1 MNSVPPAV
9 SPRTAD
15 DAEVASQRAPGQEE
29 VVLEEPQGDLPDPRS
44 KGDKT
49 PQGSKSGFV
58 PDTAPESSTVPDR
71 GRRTP
76 SKRSKPS
83 EPVASVQP
91 EVPNNLLQV
100 LDDASIDEGHR
111 TIMSTVIQKV
121 QSAKSELTEACASLL
136 TGFEVSKN
144 M

>member
-83 EPVASVQP
+83 GLAASVQP
-91 EVPNNLLQV
+91 EVPDNLLEV
-100 LDDASIDEGHR
+100 LDDASINKGHR

-121 QSAKSELTEACASLL
+121 QSAKSGLTEACASLL

>member
-1 MNSVPPAV
+1 MNLVPPAV

-58 PDTAPESSTVPDR
+58 LDTAPESSTVPDR

-76 SKRSKPS
+76 CKRSKPS
-83 EPVASVQP
+83 EPAASVQP
-91 EVPNNLLQV
+91 EVQDNLLEV

-121 QSAKSELTEACASLL
+121 QSAKSRLTEACASLL